1 MTLRDYI
8 PTVHPEGRNFIALS
22 LVVAVLGFLV
32 DLSGLGWLF
41 LLLSGAIALFFR
53 DPVRH
58 APQGEG
64 LVLAPADGAV
74 VAILPARPPLDGV
87 DGEAQCTRISI
98 FLSVFDVHVNR
109 TPVSGTIRRI
119 VYRPG
124 AFVNADMDKASEDNE
139 RQTYLIETAGGVR
152 IVCVQIAGLIA
163 RRIVRFVKEGDA
175 VRAGQR
181 IGLIRF
187 GSRMD
192 VYLPEGTAPKV
203 CIGQR
208 TVAGETVIAMLG
220 DSAPLSAVAD

>member
-8 PTVHPEGRNFIALS
+8 PTVHPEGRNFVAISFVVS
-22 LVVAVLGFLV
+22 LVAFLI
-32 DLSGLGWLF
+32 DWTAIGWL
-41 LLLSGAIALFFR
+41 LLLLTGAIALFFR
-53 DPVRH
+53 DPVRQS
-58 APQGEG
+58 PQGDG

-74 VAILPARPPLDGV
+74 VAIVPARPPLDGP
-87 DGEAQCTRISI
+87 DGAMACTRVSI
-98 FLSVFDVHVNR
+98 FLSVFDVHINR
-109 TPVSGTIRRI
+109 APVAGTVARI

-124 AFVNADMDKASEDNE
+124 TFVNADLDKASEDNE

-152 IVCVQIAGLIA
+152 VVCVQIAGLIA
-163 RRIVRFVKEGDA
+163 RRIVRFVKEGDT

-203 CIGQR
+203 SIGQR
-208 TVAGETVIAMLG
+208 TVAGETVIAVLG
-220 DSAPLSAVAD
+220 DAMPISAVAD

>member
-8 PTVHPEGRNFIALS
+8 PPVHPEGRNFIIIAL
-22 LVVAVLGFLV
+22 VIAAVGFLAG
-32 DLSGLGWLF
+32 LSGLGWFF

-53 DPVRH
+53 DPVRF
-58 APQGEG
+58 APQGEA

-74 VAILPARPPLDGV
+74 VAITPARPPLDGA
-87 DGEAQCTRISI
+87 DGTPQCTRVSI

-109 TPVSGTIRRI
+109 APVAGTVRRI

-124 AFVNADMDKASEDNE
+124 AFVNADLDKASEDNE
-139 RQTYLIETAGGVR
+139 RQTYLIETSGGVR
-152 IVCVQIAGLIA
+152 VVCVQIAGLIA

-208 TVAGETVIAMLG
+208 TVAGETVIAVLG
-220 DSAPLSAVAD
+220 DASSASAVAD

>member
-8 PTVHPEGRNFIALS
+8 PPVHPEGRNFIIIAL
-22 LVVAVLGFLV
+22 VIAAVGFLAG
-32 DLSGLGWLF
+32 LSGLGWFF

-53 DPVRH
+53 DPVRY
-58 APQGEG
+58 APQGEA

-74 VAILPARPPLDGV
+74 VAITPARPPLDGA
-87 DGEAQCTRISI
+87 DGAPQCTRVSI

-109 TPVSGTIRRI
+109 APVAGTVRRI

-124 AFVNADMDKASEDNE
+124 AFVNADLDKASEDNE
-139 RQTYLIETAGGVR
+139 RQTYLIETSGGVR
-152 IVCVQIAGLIA
+152 VVCVQIAGLIA

-208 TVAGETVIAMLG
+208 TVAGETVIAVLG
-220 DSAPLSAVAD
+220 DASSASAVAD